1 MSVFVN
7 DPDAFLRQ
15 EVESASP
22 AKLRWLLLRKAI
34 GLCQAV
40 DQLWSE
46 ARVSEAAQWLL
57 RVRDIFGELLDGVT
71 DKANPAAQPVSD
83 LYIFLLMMLEN
94 VEEGRDRVELASMI
108 EILEVELGTWDLFV
122 RRESQSQG
130 SGVQFDRP
138 SQHAPHAGSG
148 AFGAT
153 AEWAGLNVE
162 A

>member
-1 MSVFVN
+1 MN

-34 GLCQAV
+34 GLCEAV

-46 ARVSEAAQWLL
+46 ARFDDANQWLL

-71 DKANPAAQPVSD
+71 DSKNPAAESVAD
-83 LYIFLLMMLEN
+83 LYTFLLLMLEN
-94 VEEGRDRVELASMI
+94 LEKGRDRVELRSMI

-122 RRESQSQG
+122 RRESQSHG
-130 SGVQFDRP
+130 AGVQFDSP
-138 SQHAPHAGSG
+138 SMPIPHAGSG
-148 AFGAT
+148 AFAAST
-153 AEWAGLNVE
+153 EWAGLNVE

>member
-1 MSVFVN
+1 MN

-22 AKLRWLLLRKAI
+22 AKLRWLLIRKAI

-40 DQLWSE
+40 DQLWTE
-46 ARVSEAAQWLL
+46 ARFGEADQWLL

-71 DKANPAAQPVSD
+71 DAKNPAASSVAD
-83 LYIFLLMMLEN
+83 LYTFLLLMLEN
-94 VEEGRDRVELASMI
+94 LEKGRDRIELRAMN
-108 EILEVELGTWDLFV
+108 EILEVDLGTWDLFV

-130 SGVQFDRP
+130 AGVQFDSPSRP
-138 SQHAPHAGSG
+138 APHAGTG
-148 AFGAT
+148 AFSAT
-153 AEWAGLNVE
+153 TEWVGLNVE